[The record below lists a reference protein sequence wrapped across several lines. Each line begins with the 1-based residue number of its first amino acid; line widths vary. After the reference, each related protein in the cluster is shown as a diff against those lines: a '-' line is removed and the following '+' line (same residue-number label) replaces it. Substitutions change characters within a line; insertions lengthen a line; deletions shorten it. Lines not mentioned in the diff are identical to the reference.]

1 MEFKALIKNDGDFEV
16 RGKLKISKDFFEK
29 NIKNRVCDKVEIDG
43 EDYWV
48 LKKDDYYIID
58 KFECLEKLK
67 ENAIYDS
74 LTGCYNKREILEF
87 LKKFLNAYIRYN
99 SFPFSVLMFDID
111 YFKKINDTYGHLAGD
126 FVLKELAKLVKSLMR
141 KSDLCGRFGGEEFI
155 IILPETKLVG
165 AMKFANRLKQAV
177 ENYHFEFNNTV
188 IPVTISIGIT
198 GVGVN
203 DSLQSILSR
212 VDDALYE
219 AKRKG
224 RNRIEYR

>member
-1 MEFKALIKNDGDFEV
+1 
-16 RGKLKISKDFFEK
+16 
-29 NIKNRVCDKVEIDG
+29 
-43 EDYWV
+43 
-48 LKKDDYYIID
+48 
-58 KFECLEKLK
+58 
-67 ENAIYDS
+67 
-74 LTGCYNKREILEF
+74 
-87 LKKFLNAYIRYN
+87 
-99 SFPFSVLMFDID
+99 
-111 YFKKINDTYGHLAGD
+111 LAGD